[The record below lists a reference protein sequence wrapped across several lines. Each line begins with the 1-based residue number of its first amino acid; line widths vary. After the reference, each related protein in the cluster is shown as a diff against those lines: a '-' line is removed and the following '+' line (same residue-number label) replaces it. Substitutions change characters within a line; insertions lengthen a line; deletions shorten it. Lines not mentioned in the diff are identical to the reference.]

1 MGAGE
6 RDTYNGLPR
15 AQSNERKG
23 MSELVWPLHKQAPA
37 LETYVPLCASHSLAT
52 RSCASYPLGNYFS
65 PISGLPLAVEIPV
78 TPRTIKHPH
87 IYGHRPGE
95 EDCSSTSSPPCFYSS
110 QGPLIFKAYDMD
122 GQKLSLYHPGM
133 SSETLFNRTAR
144 CWNGDVDEVGLWD
157 PQQVGTSPRYE
168 CFGGPRNGQVC
179 QKELCI
185 KEKRGLYS
193 LERGPLTRAH
203 LHLRRARARASARGP
218 VARKSRA
225 GPRGRSECA
234 RMQRLAPMAM
244 VPSRTLRPSA
254 ATLTQTAA
262 ARGNACFRRTGWES
276 LFRRHISG

>member
-1 MGAGE
+1 MRAPLPSHNTMDLRTHGGIRAPGFHSASDRYWNGFLNDAQVPVADMAETLTAGSNTDSPWRVGKMGSAE

-37 LETYVPLCASHSLAT
+37 LETYVPLCASHSLAK
-52 RSCASYPLGNYFS
+52 RSCDSYPLGNYFS

-78 TPRTIKHPH
+78 TPRTIKRPH

-133 SSETLFNRTAR
+133 SSETLFNRTTR
-144 CWNGDVDEVGLWD
+144 CWNGDVDEVGFWE
-157 PQQVGTSPRYE
+157 TESPRLRHE

-179 QKELCI
+179 QKEPCV
-185 KEKRGLYS
+185 KDKRGLNS
-193 LERGPLTRAH
+193 FERGILTRVH
-203 LHLRRARARASARGP
+203 LHPRVARA
-218 VARKSRA
+218 
-225 GPRGRSECA
+225 
-234 RMQRLAPMAM
+234 
-244 VPSRTLRPSA
+244 
-254 ATLTQTAA
+254 
-262 ARGNACFRRTGWES
+262 
-276 LFRRHISG
+276 